1 MRTAARLLAMTG
13 GDGMEQAG
21 PLARNLLSLVD
32 AVADLRA
39 AQAHAAQAAAARQTA
54 EQLHAAFMQ
63 ARERAPYIRRANTP
77 VTGPGRSPSRTDAE
91 FPVPAT
97 ELPDLAAQHE
107 AADVASGPRVATPPA
122 RARPAR

>member
-1 MRTAARLLAMTG
+1 MTG
-13 GDGMEQAG
+13 SSGLDQAG
-21 PLARNLLSLVD
+21 PLARNLVSLVG

-63 ARERAPYIRRANTP
+63 ARERAPYVHRDYAP
-77 VTGPGRSPSRTDAE
+77 VTRPGRAPSRADAE
-91 FPVPAT
+91 FPVPVT
-97 ELPDLAAQHE
+97 ELADAAAQPE
-107 AADVASGPRVATPPA
+107 AADAGSVPPVLQPPA